1 MAFNSSALT
10 AGIGSM
16 IQGIQ
21 SSAQQKLQLAQM
33 ERQQRI
39 ENENL
44 LHQRAME
51 DLARQGGIEGLN
63 NTKAVNPIQRRI
75 LGTQASLGEGLLPS
89 QIKSAELG
97 LIGQDIQNRTGLFN
111 LNEMLPEQKKGLFNA
126 NRISGVQGNIAEAT
140 EGADIT
146 LKKQVPE
153 GNQFTATTKLRSG
166 FDDPIKTIQSSL
178 AVLNDLKMPLAD
190 KTMAYQKYNEARS
203 QLASM
208 PGYLKSADI
217 MPSLFGDTSGL
228 KADYLR
234 RLGGKEGEDLNAV
247 LQRYAPERKAPTIA
261 DTLDRF
267 GIVPG
272 IVQGLMSGAAVN
284 PSDDYIDRGTYKV
297 SPTAGPSGEYKTP
310 QLNLQK
316 MATGLLDG
324 LKIQISRSA
333 QASQMPEIQL
343 WKEGFGLTDKDFKNG
358 KPNFENKAVKAAIIG
373 RMTMGFVQNK
383 EMQEALI
390 RTNAGYE
397 DMMKNNLSAYLASIT
412 KGTNKAQIDASLKT
426 LQLPLINT
434 YVMAFTK
441 ATDTFNSILEE
452 MRKAG
457 IQDPQ
462 NATIEAL
469 IASVGV
475 AGNAQRVAA
484 VRQLGLERDRVA
496 KIMRDANTLFSDSNS
511 KEDPHVRAA
520 KAINTLFQGGFT
532 APAGTGTPAPAP
544 AGTAPPAGG
553 ATLGVNPGTT
563 IAPAAFPPM
572 NTGP

>member
-16 IQGIQ
+16 VQGIQ
-21 SSAQQKLQLAQM
+21 QSAQTKLQLAQM
-33 ERQQRI
+33 EREQRI
-39 ENENL
+39 QDANIQ
-44 LHQRAME
+44 HQREME
-51 DLARQGGIEGLN
+51 KYARENAGLDTKLKTEQLPITLDMAGMGRDLFKQTMPFQVESQRLGVEGQRIANRGSEFQVGTLMPLN
-63 NTKAVNPIQRRI
+63 AEGVRI
-75 LGTQASLGEGLLPS
+75 A
-89 QIKSAELG
+89 
-97 LIGQDIQNRTGLFN
+97 NRTGAAGARVA
-111 LNEMLPEQKKGLFNA
+111 EGTADA
-126 NRISGVQGNIAEAT
+126 N
-140 EGADIT
+140 IT
-146 LKKQVPE
+146 LGNQVPQ
-153 GNQFTATTKLRSG
+153 GNQFTATTKIRSG

-178 AVLNDLKMPLAD
+178 AILNDLKMPLAD

-208 PGYLKSADI
+208 PGYLKSAEI
-217 MPSLFGDTSGL
+217 MPALFGDTSGL

-272 IVQGLMSGAAVN
+272 IVQGLMTGAALT
-284 PSDDYIDRGTYKV
+284 PSDNYIDRGTYKV

-343 WKEGFGLTDKDFKNG
+343 WKEGFGLTDKDFKDG
-358 KPNFENKAVKAAIIG
+358 KPNFANKAVRDAIIG

-383 EMQEALI
+383 EMQEALL

-397 DMMKNNLSAYLASIT
+397 DMMKNNLSSYLASIT
-412 KGTNKAQIDASLKT
+412 KNTNKAQIDATLKT

-469 IASVGV
+469 ITSVGV
-475 AGNAQRVAA
+475 AGNAQRVEA
-484 VRQLGLERDRVA
+484 VRQLGLERDRIA
-496 KIMRDANTLFSDSNS
+496 KIMRDANALFSDSNS

-532 APAGTGTPAPAP
+532 APAGTTTPAP
-544 AGTAPPAGG
+544 AGTVPPAGG
-553 ATLGVNPGTT
+553 ASLGVNPGTT
-563 IAPAAFPPM
+563 IAPVAFPPL
-572 NTGP
+572 NAGP